1 MKEQKFMCY
10 FSIDGKTYT
19 IVRLSDSVKIESGI
33 FNTKATAHK
42 EAKKRLRYFEE
53 RQGAMS
59 HG

>member
-1 MKEQKFMCY
+1 MKEKKYLCY
-10 FSIDGKTYT
+10 FSTDGREYT
-19 IVRLSDSVKIESGI
+19 IVRLGDNVKVESGI
-33 FNTKATAHK
+33 FNTKATARK